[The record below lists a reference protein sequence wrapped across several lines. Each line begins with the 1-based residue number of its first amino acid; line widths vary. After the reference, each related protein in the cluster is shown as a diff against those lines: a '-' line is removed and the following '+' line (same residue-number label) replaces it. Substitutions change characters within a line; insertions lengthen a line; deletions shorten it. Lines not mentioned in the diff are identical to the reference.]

1 MNRFQEPYNEKSF
14 RKIKLLKSLQKAVN
28 ILNSFIFSQYKFH
41 HRSSTGLYISLWKY
55 WDFQSEAKVEQIIA
69 IVTTHSVSCYNCDAF
84 RNLVSFVQPA
94 TCTTCNIPPWVF
106 FAIFKLYKW
115 YHIAQRITIISD
127 NEDLI
132 IRMVFII
139 YTNKKRN

>member
-69 IVTTHSVSCYNCDAF
+69 IVTTHSISCYKCDAF
-84 RNLVSFVQPA
+84 HDLVWFVQPA
-94 TCTTCNIPPWVF
+94 TCTTCNIPPERF
-106 FAIFKLYKW
+106 SRFLNCTNDTKSRNASQLY
-115 YHIAQRITIISD
+115 
-127 NEDLI
+127 LI
-132 IRMVFII
+132 MR
-139 YTNKKRN
+139 T